1 LEKSVVLEVVYYQTN
16 EELFE
21 AFSALSSCLIIAPSP
36 LIADNLRALN
46 PNAEVLTISK
56 WVSDHLK
63 IQGKNRIRKSDLM
76 VKLAAVW
83 RHYFPEQKPAL
94 FREAFDL
101 FTELRSFTLNLELLA
116 EFFKELEADLVKSL
130 LLFWTYLDQEKLID
144 EHLGYFET
152 SLVEDNRPLMFVGF
166 KHLSGVQIDMIKRL
180 SDSQEVYVS
189 FPADILEDVQNYD
202 WITWLDS
209 NPPQIEKESFYQ
221 KLQLTLLPK
230 GMANFIISEQLKE
243 SNVDLVMATTNAQ
256 FLSMQEIYKTGSFFK
271 ASEDLFASDREWLLE
286 ELKKIVLKEKVSE
299 IIEIQIKLLE
309 LTIPLLKVGEYRKYK
324 MAELAG
330 EILKMYQEVR
340 SDLDSFGLDILSEAL
355 ALNSPRSSFVSLEK
369 SIKGNI
375 ADINGLNFKD
385 GKKTAIVATAAMG
398 GFRAGEKTL
407 SEAMTKAL
415 RPIGPIKR
423 AGLDYL
429 FYKNDIIRTFASGES
444 FLFIE
449 ESLIESDLSWRE
461 ILKEFE
467 IEKVEAQL
475 PSMRKKGVDYLKSKM
490 KSGPFS
496 FKTFSASSLQSY
508 LDCPRKYYFSFVQ
521 RIDNEPELKMT
532 LGPSELGQIEHAVIA
547 AYFDEFEVL
556 NEEINLER
564 HQKLCSEL
572 LLKKLAEGK
581 FHLSETE
588 KAKCLNEI
596 LHFSLNGIMFLSSFV
611 KNQEAESILF
621 EVPLAMESHQLK
633 GSIDCVI
640 KLKNGSTAVFDFKR
654 SAGAAGSKNDTLE
667 MRKIQLW
674 VYLYSLN
681 TNNYKI
687 SDFGYINLSDLND
700 DKLIFSGEKSIEL
713 LNANLPKAETLL
725 VNLIKEINAAKDF
738 PARPIDNKACRY
750 CPVSLFCHKG
760 ELQ

>member
-1 LEKSVVLEVVYYQTN
+1 MLEVVYYQTN

-21 AFSALSSCLIIAPSP
+21 AFSAQSSCLIIAPSP

-63 IQGKNRIRKSDLM
+63 TQGKKRIRKSDLM

-144 EHLGYFET
+144 EHLGYYET
-152 SLVEDNRPLMFVGF
+152 SLIGDNRPLMFVGF

-180 SDSQEVYVS
+180 SETQEINVS
-189 FPADILEDVQNYD
+189 FPADILPDIQSHD

-209 NPPQIEKESFYQ
+209 NPPQIDKEILNQRLS
-221 KLQLTLLPK
+221 LMLLPK
-230 GMANFIISEQLKE
+230 GMANFIISEKQKE

-256 FLSMQEIYKTGSFFK
+256 FLSIQEIHGEGSFFK
-271 ASEDLFASDREWLLE
+271 ASEDLFASDRDWLLE
-286 ELKKIVLKEKVSE
+286 ELKKIVLKEKVIDINE
-299 IIEIQIKLLE
+299 VQLKLLD
-309 LTIPLLKVGEYRKYK
+309 LKLPLLKAGEYRKYK
-324 MAELAG
+324 MIELSG
-330 EILKMYQEVR
+330 EILTMYQEVR
-340 SDLDSFGLDILSEAL
+340 AELDSFGLDILSEAL

-375 ADINGLNFKD
+375 SDINGLNFKD
-385 GKKTAIVATAAMG
+385 GSKTAIVATAAMG
-398 GFRAGEKTL
+398 GFRSGEKTL

-429 FYKNDIIRTFASGES
+429 FYKNDIVRTFASGES

-461 ILKEFE
+461 ILKEFV
-467 IEKVEAQL
+467 IEKIEPQL
-475 PSMRKKGVDYLKSKM
+475 PSMRKKGEDYLISKI
-490 KSGPFS
+490 KKGPFS

-508 LDCPRKYYFSFVQ
+508 IDCPRKYYFSFVQ

-532 LGPSELGQIEHAVIA
+532 LGSSELGQIEHAIIA
-547 AYFDEFEVL
+547 AYFDESKEL
-556 NEEINLER
+556 TEEINLEK
-564 HQKLCSEL
+564 HQELCTEHL
-572 LLKKLAEGK
+572 NKKLAEGK

-596 LHFSLNGIMFLSSFV
+596 LHFSLNGIMFLNSFMKV
-611 KNQEAESILF
+611 QAAESIHF
-621 EVPLAMESHQLK
+621 EVPLAMESHNLK
-633 GSIDCVI
+633 GSIDCVV
-640 KLKNGSTAVFDFKR
+640 KFKNGYSAVFDFKR
-654 SAGAAGSKNDTLE
+654 SSGAAGSKNDTLE

-687 SDFGYINLSDLND
+687 SDFGYINLSDIND

-713 LNANLPKAETLL
+713 LNANLPKAEALI
-725 VNLIKEINAAKDF
+725 VNLIKEINTAKDY
-738 PARPIDNKACRY
+738 PANPIDDKACRY